1 MYGSMKRRIESSGES
16 VEEDLSPPPGR
27 VERETI
33 AQQKPARQKAGA
45 C

>member
-1 MYGSMKRRIESSGES
+1 MDGSMRRRIESFRDS
-16 VEEDLSPPPGR
+16 VEEDLSPALGR

-33 AQQKPARQKAGA
+33 AQQKPARQKAKA